1 VIGGVGLGSYLVLA
15 RLVRL
20 LEVTEVTGMLTSRL
34 TGRSSG
40 RR

>member
-1 VIGGVGLGSYLVLA
+1 
-15 RLVRL
+15 VRL
-20 LEVTEVTGMLTSRL
+20 QEVTEVTGMLTSRL